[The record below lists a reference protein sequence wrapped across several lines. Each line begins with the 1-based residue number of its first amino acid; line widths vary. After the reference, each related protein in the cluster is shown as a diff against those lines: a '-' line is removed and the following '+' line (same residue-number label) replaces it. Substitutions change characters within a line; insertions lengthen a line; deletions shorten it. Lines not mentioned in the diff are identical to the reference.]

1 MRLGV
6 LIGLLVEEGQ
16 DWKQVDIPSDA
27 PSESVTSSVST
38 ASSPTL
44 SATLPLAHK
53 IDEHPGK
60 VQ

>member
-1 MRLGV
+1 MRLGT

-27 PSESVTSSVST
+27 PSEPVTSSAST

-44 SATLPLAHK
+44 PLAHK
-53 IDEHPGK
+53 IEEHHGK
-60 VQ
+60 EQ